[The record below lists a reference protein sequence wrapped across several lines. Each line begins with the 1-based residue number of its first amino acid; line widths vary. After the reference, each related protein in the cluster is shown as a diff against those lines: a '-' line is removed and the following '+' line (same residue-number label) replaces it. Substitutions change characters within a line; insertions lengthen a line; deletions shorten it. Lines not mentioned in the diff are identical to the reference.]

1 MTEVLIRAL
10 RDAQAQIDKRDR
22 KLAKVKHDLREEHE
36 VGLSQNRLIEDLDR
50 QIETLT
56 NQRDLAKVD
65 MHDAEQAC
73 MEAEDRANMLAE
85 ELERAAQSLLECANA
100 PDALAKI
107 KDAVYGHHEYSTILW
122 KVRQI
127 VGPE

>member
-10 RDAQAQIDKRDR
+10 ADAQALIDKRDR
-22 KLAKVKHDLREEHE
+22 KLAKVKEAFREERE
-36 VGLSQNRLIEDLDR
+36 VGLSQNRLIEDLDK
-50 QIETLT
+50 QIATLT
-56 NQRDLAKVD
+56 GQRDLAKVD

-73 MEAEDRANMLAE
+73 MEAEDKAADLQVQLEARDTQAE
-85 ELERAAQSLLECANA
+85 
-100 PDALAKI
+100 DKIAKVR
-107 KDAVYGHHEYSTILW
+107 DAVYGHGHEYSTILW